1 MEWYHKIILI
11 VSILLA
17 GVLLSGVILSIING
31 IVEKQSGLTNKRKEK
46 YFKNKEKQIIE
57 QLEFEKGVYVRKV
70 KIEKIIYRYVF
81 FTRCEYVFGIV
92 YPQLFETLDELVEHI
107 KKLEKK
113 GKSK

>member
-1 MEWYHKIILI
+1 MDWYSKVILVI
-11 VSILLA
+11 SVILA
-17 GVLLSGVILSIING
+17 GALLSWCIIAIISC
-31 IVEKQSGLTNKRKEK
+31 IVEEQCGLTNKRKEK
-46 YFKNKEKQIIE
+46 YLKNKEKQIIE

-107 KKLEKK
+107 EKLEKK
-113 GKSK
+113 GKI